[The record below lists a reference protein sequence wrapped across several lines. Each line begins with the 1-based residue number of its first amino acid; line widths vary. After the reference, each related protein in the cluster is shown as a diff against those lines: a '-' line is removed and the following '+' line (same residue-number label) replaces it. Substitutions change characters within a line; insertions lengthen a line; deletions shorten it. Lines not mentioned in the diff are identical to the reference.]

1 MRGGS
6 WANSNF
12 LRAVPETMESM
23 MWFLALGLLLM
34 LLKWLEFGPV
44 AEWAWWQTMIPL
56 GLAIVWWTWAD
67 LSGYTKRKRM
77 EKDAKRHDDRIQRLK
92 KNMGQ
97 IQRPK

>member
-56 GLAIVWWTWAD
+56 GFAIVWWTWAD
-67 LSGYTKRKRM
+67 FSGYTKRKRM
-77 EKDAKRHDDRIQRLK
+77 EKDAKRHDDRIQRLR
-92 KNMGQ
+92 KNLGQ

>member
-67 LSGYTKRKRM
+67 FSGYTKRKRM
-77 EKDAKRHDDRIQRLK
+77 EKDAKRHDDRIQRLR
-92 KNMGQ
+92 KNLGQ

>member
-1 MRGGS
+1 
-6 WANSNF
+6 
-12 LRAVPETMESM
+12 M

-44 AEWAWWQTMIPL
+44 AEWAWWQTMVPL

-67 LSGYTKRKRM
+67 FSGYTKRKRM
-77 EKDAKRHDDRIQRLK
+77 EKDAKRHDDRIQRLR
-92 KNMGQ
+92 KNLGQ